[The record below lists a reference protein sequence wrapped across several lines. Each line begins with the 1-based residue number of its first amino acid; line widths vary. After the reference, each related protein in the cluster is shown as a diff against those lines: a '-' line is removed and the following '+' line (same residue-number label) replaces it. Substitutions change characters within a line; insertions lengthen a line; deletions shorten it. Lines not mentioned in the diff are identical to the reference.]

1 MSLKR
6 REILA
11 AVLLLA
17 AAILWT
23 WGQQSIRLG
32 QIHGLTPTGAESTV
46 RGDVTQ
52 AAGHGVTETE
62 PGVPGS
68 ATEATGGV
76 DAEAA
81 ARAARER
88 TLGLILSFAA
98 GIPGGAAVFALR
110 KRRPILGVDGS
121 AAVLSALTW
130 ALLRGEL
137 LWEQGPGRMLL
148 RLALAYGV
156 LVFLREL
163 WGWLRERCCL
173 RWCLCYR
180 LAAGCR
186 RSAPALLVFAGWLLL
201 TALVTGL
208 ALTDWYYRA
217 CAPGAALAL
226 LLGLCSLLQYG
237 AELQHLRQQLEQ
249 FGAQPLSLEEAGAF
263 SGEEAR
269 LLAIQARQEEAV
281 RAAVTAERFKVELIS
296 NVSHD
301 LRTPLTS
308 ILGYS
313 ELLEQEALSPEGSER
328 LRRLK
333 EKAGYMGDLVESIFE
348 LSKVASGDAPGKR
361 EALDLVRL
369 LEQTLGIYDDA
380 LAGAGLTVRRRY
392 EAEAAPVV
400 TDGSRMHQVFANLL
414 GNAVKYALPGTR
426 VYLELLDREAVW
438 QVRMMNTAGYEM
450 DFSPEEILQRFAR
463 GDKARSTRGSGLGL
477 AIAQTYTQSV
487 GGQFRVEVEGDQFRA
502 IVTLPKSERN
512 L

>member
-17 AAILWT
+17 AAVLWT
-23 WGQQSIRLG
+23 WGQENIRLG
-32 QIHGLTPTGAESTV
+32 QIHGRTPTGAEATV

-52 AAGHGVTETE
+52 VPAHSGTGTE
-62 PGVPGS
+62 PGTPGS
-68 ATEATGGV
+68 ATEAAGGV
-76 DAEAA
+76 NAETA

-110 KRRPILGVDGS
+110 NRRPILGADGG

-137 LWEQGPGRMLL
+137 LWEQGPSRTLL

-163 WGWLRERCCL
+163 WGWLREQCSL

-180 LAAGCR
+180 LAAKCR
-186 RSAPALLVFAGWLLL
+186 RSVPALLVFAGWLLL
-201 TALVTGL
+201 AALATALAL
-208 ALTDWYYRA
+208 ADWYYRA

-226 LLGLCSLLQYG
+226 LLGLCSLWQYG
-237 AELQHLRQQLEQ
+237 AELQHLRRQLEQ
-249 FGAQPLSLEEAGAF
+249 GGAETPASAGAF
-263 SGEEAR
+263 AGEEAR
-269 LLAIQARQEEAV
+269 LLELQARQRAALE
-281 RAAVTAERFKVELIS
+281 AAVTAERFKVELIS

-301 LRTPLTS
+301 LRTPLTA

-313 ELLEQEALSPEGSER
+313 ELLERETLTPEGAER
-328 LRRLK
+328 LSRLK
-333 EKAGYMGDLVESIFE
+333 EKAGYMGELVESIFE
-348 LSKVASGDAPGKR
+348 LSKVASGAAPVRTGR
-361 EALDLVRL
+361 IDLVRL
-369 LEQTLGIYDDA
+369 LEQTLGQYDDA
-380 LAGAGLTVRRRY
+380 LADAGLEVRRRY
-392 EAEAAPVV
+392 EAETAPVT
-400 TDGSRMHQVFANLL
+400 TDGGRMHQVFANLL

-426 VYLELLDREAVW
+426 LYVELREGEEEYR
-438 QVRMMNTAGYEM
+438 VRLVNTAGYEM
-450 DFSPEEILQRFAR
+450 DFRPEEIMQRFAR

-487 GGQFRVEVEGDQFRA
+487 GGRFWVEVDGDQFRA
-502 IVTLPKSERN
+502 IVTLPKTERN
-512 L
+512 P